1 MRYFK
6 CILEYDGAEYSGWQR
21 QENTP
26 MTIQEKVESAL
37 AEIAKKPVCVLASS
51 RTDAGVHAYG
61 QVIGFHMDSSIPT
74 ERLPIAMNSLLP
86 GEIRVKH
93 AEEVDMNFHPRFQ
106 TIGKTYHYMIDNGQI
121 QSVFRRR
128 YAYHVP
134 YSLDVEEMRKSSQHL
149 IGKHDFSAFRAVGC
163 SAKSPVRTIKNI
175 QIFKEND
182 LLRLEY
188 EGDGFL
194 YNMVRILTGTLIYAG
209 LRKFSSEDIHRI
221 LTECDRTKAGPTAPA
236 HGLYLVKV
244 FY

>member
-1 MRYFK
+1 
-6 CILEYDGAEYSGWQR
+6 
-21 QENTP
+21 

-37 AEIAKKPVCVLASS
+37 SGIAKAPVSVLAAS

-61 QVIGFHMDSSIPT
+61 QVIGFHMENNIPID
-74 ERLPIAMNSLLP
+74 RLPIAMNSLLP
-86 GEIRVKH
+86 GDIRVKQ
-93 AEEVDMNFHPRFQ
+93 AEEVSADFHPRFQ
-106 TIGKTYHYMIDNGQI
+106 TKGKIYHYLIDNGQI

-134 YSLDVEEMRKSSQHL
+134 YKLNLQSMQESSQHL
-149 IGKHDFSAFRAVGC
+149 IGKHDFSSFRAVGC

-175 QIFKEND
+175 QICQEND

-194 YNMVRILTGTLIYAG
+194 YNMVRILTGTLIYSG
-209 LRKFSSEDIHRI
+209 LGKYSSQDVKRI
-221 LTECDRTKAGPTAPA
+221 LAEQDRTKAGPTAPA
-236 HGLYLVKV
+236 HGLYLLKV